1 MPRIIPTQPAP
12 SYPPVQQET
21 PTQPRNGFGTTA
33 FILGLIGL
41 VLSPIP
47 FVGVV
52 AWPLVILGLIFA
64 SVGLYRVRKGVAT
77 NMGLSI
83 AGLVTSILGLV
94 ICIVWVAVIN
104 KAVDDVR
111 EEVNRP
117 TTVTYEV
124 TGDATN
130 VSIDY
135 TTFGDQTTGENE
147 TAATLP
153 WTKEVQTKGVL
164 TGGSLIVTTGEE
176 GGSATCKVT
185 VDGNVAKTST
195 ARGPFAIADCTA
207 F

>member
-1 MPRIIPTQPAP
+1 MTLPAP
-12 SYPPVQQET
+12 HPPAQQEV
-21 PTQPRNGFGTTA
+21 PTQPRNGLGTTG

-41 VLSPIP
+41 IFSPIP
-47 FVGVV
+47 FIGVV

-64 SVGLYRVRKGVAT
+64 AVGLHRVSKGKAT
-77 NMGLSI
+77 NKGLSI
-83 AGLVTSILGLV
+83 AGIVTSIVGLIV
-94 ICIVWVAVIN
+94 CIVWVVVFN

-111 EEVNRP
+111 EEVNKP
-117 TTVTYEV
+117 VTVTYEV
-124 TGDATN
+124 TGDAPN

-135 TTFGDQTTGENE
+135 TTFGDKTTGETE
-147 TAATLP
+147 EAATLP

-185 VDGNVAKTST
+185 VDGNVAKTAT